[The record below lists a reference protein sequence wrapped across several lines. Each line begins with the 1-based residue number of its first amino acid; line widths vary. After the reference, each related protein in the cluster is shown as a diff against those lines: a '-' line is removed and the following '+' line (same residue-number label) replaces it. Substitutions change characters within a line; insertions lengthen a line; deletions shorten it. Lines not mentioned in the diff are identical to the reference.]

1 MLLAVAA
8 PAGVISAAPMAG
20 PERGCNCSVL
30 LCTAHPA
37 APGPSPT
44 LSLPSGMPFPPLLHL
59 PNPASSRQPSA
70 PSRLSFP
77 MTASVSA
84 TLLCHSA
91 SAFPTALLCPAT
103 PGESPTWSSQRT
115 RQNEARVRSKV
126 RLEPKSPSSL
136 LCCILLD

>member
-8 PAGVISAAPMAG
+8 PASVISAALMAG
-20 PERGCNCSVL
+20 PARGCNGSVL

-59 PNPASSRQPSA
+59 PGPASSPKPSA

-84 TLLCHSA
+84 ALFCRSA
-91 SAFPTALLCPAT
+91 SASLNALLCPAA
-103 PGESPTWSSQRT
+103 PGESPAWRSQRT
-115 RQNEARVRSKV
+115 CQNEARVRSKV
-126 RLEPKSPSSL
+126 KLEPKSPSSL
-136 LCCILLD
+136 LCCIVLD